1 MIQWF
6 SDLLEKFG
14 NWLLNVL
21 PRSPF
26 QGFLSTFHGKFDVG
40 LGYLNWFISFRDLKI
55 IFFAWLS
62 VVALFYLYSIIMR
75 WVKML

>member
-1 MIQWF
+1 MIEWF
-6 SDLLEKFG
+6 SSLMDKFG

-26 QGFLSTFHGKFDVG
+26 RGFISNFHGMFDDG
-40 LGYLNWFISFRDLKI
+40 LCYLNWFISFRDLKV
-55 IFFAWLS
+55 IFLVWLGVVS
-62 VVALFYLYSIIMR
+62 VYYVYSIVMR